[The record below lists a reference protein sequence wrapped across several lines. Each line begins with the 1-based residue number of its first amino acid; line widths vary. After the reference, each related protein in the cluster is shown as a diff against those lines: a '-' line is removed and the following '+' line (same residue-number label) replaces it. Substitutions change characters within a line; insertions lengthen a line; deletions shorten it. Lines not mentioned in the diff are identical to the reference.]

1 MHHLKEACIMAKIDF
16 KENGSKG
23 VESSKN
29 GAQEAKGPIIIG
41 AFSPARALLQMVDK
55 FGDQLSKEDLL
66 NLDAD
71 QWYTSSFAEQWSE
84 VTKNL
89 STFIADDHRKHD
101 EGELC
106 IGAYG
111 ITDQATPNLLLL
123 ISRAFEDIDCLIR
136 LKEVTQERMDKLS
149 GEQA

>member
-1 MHHLKEACIMAKIDF
+1 MAKIDF

-29 GAQEAKGPIIIG
+29 GAQEVKEPIIVG
-41 AFSPARALLQMVDK
+41 VFSPAKALLQMVDK
-55 FGDQLSKEDLL
+55 FGGQLSNNDLL
-66 NLDAD
+66 QLDAD
-71 QWYTSSFAEQWSE
+71 QWYVSSFAEQWSE

-89 STFIADDHRKHD
+89 STFIADDHYRHD
-101 EGELC
+101 KGETY

-136 LKEVTQERMDKLS
+136 LKEVTQERMDKLKE
-149 GEQA
+149 GQA

>member
-1 MHHLKEACIMAKIDF
+1 MAKIDF

-23 VESSKN
+23 VENSKN
-29 GAQEAKGPIIIG
+29 GAQEAKEPIIIG
-41 AFSPARALLQMVDK
+41 VFSPAKALLQMVDK

-66 NLDAD
+66 RLDSD

-89 STFIADDHRKHD
+89 ATFIADDHYRRDK
-101 EGELC
+101 GEIC

-111 ITDQATPNLLLL
+111 ITNQATPNLLLL
-123 ISRAFEDIDCLIR
+123 ISSAFEEIDCLIR

-149 GEQA
+149 GEQL

>member
-1 MHHLKEACIMAKIDF
+1 MAKIDF

-29 GAQEAKGPIIIG
+29 GAQEVKEPIIVG
-41 AFSPARALLQMVDK
+41 AFSPAKALLQMVDK
-55 FGDQLSKEDLL
+55 FGDQLSSNDLL
-66 NLDAD
+66 RLDAD

-89 STFIADDHRKHD
+89 STFISDDHYRRDK
-101 EGELC
+101 GEIC
-106 IGAYG
+106 IGSYG

-136 LKEVTQERMDKLS
+136 LKEVTQERMDKLKE
-149 GEQA
+149 GQA